1 MPRNQK
7 NIQMLDSKSLSSRK
21 PKQDRSVASLN
32 RMFNATMTL
41 LIERQCEDFTL
52 QEVSVR
58 GGVSIGS
65 IYYRFK
71 SKDDLV
77 REVMAHGLANM
88 ASREEESINRLLS
101 ECTTLEDYVPRY
113 ISEYADILKENEL
126 LLRLSMTKASSD
138 TIASQRGNFQMQNA
152 STISTNALLQ
162 FRDEIN
168 GNSELKARIV
178 FQTAFATLA
187 RNLSLDTKDDHQL
200 MVDWNNLVSE
210 LGMMSLAYL
219 VKA

>member
-1 MPRNQK
+1 
-7 NIQMLDSKSLSSRK
+7 MLDSKSFSSRK

-32 RMFNATMTL
+32 RMFNATMKL
-41 LIERQCEDFTL
+41 LFERQCEDFTL
-52 QEVSVR
+52 QEVSAE

-77 REVMAHGLANM
+77 REVIAHGLANM
-88 ASREEESINRLLS
+88 ASKEEDSINRLLE
-101 ECTTLEDYVPRY
+101 ECNSLQDYVPRY
-113 ISEYADILKENEL
+113 ISEYADILKQNEL

-138 TIASQRGNFQMQNA
+138 NIASQRGNSQMENA
-152 STISTNALLQ
+152 SKISTNALLQ
-162 FRDEIN
+162 FRDEIH
-168 GNSELKARIV
+168 GNPDLKARIV

-187 RNLSLDTKDDHQL
+187 RNLSLDTKDDQQL
-200 MVDWNNLVSE
+200 MVDWSSLVSE

-219 VKA
+219 VKE